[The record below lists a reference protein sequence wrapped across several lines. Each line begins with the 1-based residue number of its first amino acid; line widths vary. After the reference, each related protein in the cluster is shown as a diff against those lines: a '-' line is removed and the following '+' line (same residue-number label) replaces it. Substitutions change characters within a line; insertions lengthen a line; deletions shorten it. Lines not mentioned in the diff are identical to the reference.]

1 MARISKRYG
10 VTLSLYLDG
19 TGGSNDLSL
28 YCEHNS
34 CTAYLCPYA
43 LGEIMPM
50 EDGTMCMMKRDG
62 MCPRHAAQLDALKR
76 AKSIIVA
83 RIKEVEEE
91 FNNAD

>member
-1 MARISKRYG
+1 MARIAKRYG

-19 TGGSNDLSL
+19 TGGDSSLDL

-34 CTAYLCPYA
+34 GTAYLCPHA

-50 EDGTMCMMKRDG
+50 EDGTMCTFKRDG
-62 MCPRHAAQLDALKR
+62 QCSRYAAQLDALKR
-76 AKSIIVA
+76 AKSVIAA

-91 FNNAD
+91 LNNAD